1 MLVFLVVLTGV
12 SVTLA
17 AALYVEDVASRQQ
30 EARFNR
36 ITSEAADA
44 VRVRMEGS
52 VATLRAT
59 RGIFIDG
66 QEPGRYAFGQFVEA
80 LDLTRH
86 YPGIQG
92 IGWARLLHPDEVA
105 AHVDA
110 VRAEGLMDYRI
121 WPSGTRD
128 PTTAIVYI
136 EPLDVRNRVA
146 LGFDMYSESVRRE
159 AMERARDTGEPSATA
174 RVELVQEA
182 TGGRQAGFLIYLPV
196 YASRPTTAAERHA
209 AVVGWVYA
217 PFRAGDLVHATLGAA
232 LARELDLELFD
243 GPEPTP
249 DAQMYDADG
258 VRYAGVGRSRL
269 VRIEVAGR
277 TWTLRFT
284 AGESF
289 VERWERWLPRVV
301 LATGLVLTALLFWVS
316 REEARALARA
326 ESASLRAGF
335 LAEAGRILASSLDYP
350 RTLQQVSLLASS
362 RVADGCVM
370 NVQEPGGVPLWIAG
384 FPDPAFARDAVE
396 GLRASVAPADGQGSA
411 EGLRSDRPQIRNDL
425 GAASEPLFERDPALL
440 SLHRS
445 AGTRHLLTAPLFA
458 RGEPLGA
465 ITLISVR
472 PALRFGEADV
482 AMVEDLARLV
492 VAAIDTGR
500 LYRRAQHSLRLRD
513 EFLSIASHE
522 LKTPLTSLGLQAES
536 LRVQAGRAP
545 PEVIVRKTDS
555 IRRNLERLN
564 RLVATMLDLSR
575 ITSGRLELDLE
586 PLELGEV
593 AREVASRF
601 EDEAARAGCELRVE
615 AQEPV
620 TGIWDR
626 LRVDQVLTNLVSNA
640 LKYGPG
646 KPVDVRVFARGD
658 RAFLQVHDQG
668 IGIGAEDHD
677 RIFERFERAVSERNY
692 GGFGLGLWIVR
703 RIVEAL
709 GGTVTVESAAGSGA
723 TFTVELRR
731 EPEQQRLQDRGP
743 LEPRVQA

>member
-1 MLVFLVVLTGV
+1 VALVV
-12 SVTLA
+12 
-17 AALYVEDVASRQQ
+17 ED
-30 EARFNR
+30 
-36 ITSEAADA
+36 
-44 VRVRMEGS
+44 
-52 VATLRAT
+52 
-59 RGIFIDG
+59 RGE
-66 QEPGRYAFGQFVEA
+66 Q
-80 LDLTRH
+80 
-86 YPGIQG
+86 
-92 IGWARLLHPDEVA
+92 
-105 AHVDA
+105 
-110 VRAEGLMDYRI
+110 
-121 WPSGTRD
+121 
-128 PTTAIVYI
+128 
-136 EPLDVRNRVA
+136 
-146 LGFDMYSESVRRE
+146 
-159 AMERARDTGEPSATA
+159 
-174 RVELVQEA
+174 
-182 TGGRQAGFLIYLPV
+182 QAGFLIYLPV
-196 YASRPTTAAERHA
+196 YASTASTLGERHA
-209 AVVGWVYA
+209 TVAGWIFA
-217 PFRAGDLVHATLGAA
+217 PFRVTDLVLATLGDVTPW
-232 LARELDLELFD
+232 ELDLELFD
-243 GPEPTP
+243 GAEPTP
-249 DAQMYDADG
+249 GALMFDG
-258 VRYAGVGRSRL
+258 DGSRTAGAGRSRL
-269 VRIEVAGR
+269 VRVEVAGR

-284 AGESF
+284 AGEDF
-289 VERWERWLPRVV
+289 VQRWERWLPRVV
-301 LATGLVLTALLFWVS
+301 LATGLLLTALLFWVS

-350 RTLQQVSLLASS
+350 RTLQQVSLLAAS

-370 NVQEPGGVPLWIAG
+370 YVQEPGGVPLWLAG
-384 FPDPAFARDAVE
+384 FPDKALARNAVDS
-396 GLRASVAPADGQGSA
+396 LRASAGAADPQAGPAA
-411 EGLRSDRPQIRNDL
+411 VLRSERPEVRNDVDL
-425 GAASEPLFERDPALL
+425 AFEPLFERDPALL
-440 SLHRS
+440 TLQRR
-445 AGTRHLLTAPLFA
+445 AGTRHVLTVPLFA
-458 RGEPLGA
+458 RGEPLGT
-465 ITLISVR
+465 ITLTSVR
-472 PALRFGEADV
+472 LRFDQADV
-482 AMVEDLARLV
+482 AMAEDLARLAV
-492 VAAIDTGR
+492 SAIDTGR

-545 PEVIVRKTDS
+545 PEVVVRKTDS

-586 PLELGEV
+586 ELELGEV

-620 TGIWDR
+620 VGIWDR

-658 RAFLQVHDQG
+658 RAVLEVRDQG
-668 IGIGAEDHD
+668 IGIGAEDQD

-731 EPEQQRLQDRGP
+731 EPEHELRDRGP
-743 LEPRVQA
+743 LEPRIQA